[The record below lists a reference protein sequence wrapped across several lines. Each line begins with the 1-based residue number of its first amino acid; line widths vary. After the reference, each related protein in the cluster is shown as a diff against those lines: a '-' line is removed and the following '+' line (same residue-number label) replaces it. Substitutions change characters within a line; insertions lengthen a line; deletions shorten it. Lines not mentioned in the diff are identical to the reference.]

1 MAHFIIGVDLGGSK
15 ILSGIADQEGRIL
28 DKISQ
33 PTNPQ
38 KGAADVTDR
47 ICLSIQKLQQRVL
60 ARPEEVDNIV
70 VGAPGPIYYP
80 QGIISNAPN
89 LGWENFEL
97 KKELELRLGRT
108 IVVDNDANMAAFG
121 AYYFSYKR
129 SCRSLLYM
137 TISTGIGGGIII
149 NGRIYRGIK
158 GGAGE
163 FGHMVIDP
171 KGRICSCGRR
181 GCLEALASGTAIAQ
195 EAQELIYHGGGHV
208 IKEMRKVSGE
218 ITAREVGEAARKG
231 DPEALAIINRVIAM
245 LGLGIAN
252 MVNVFD
258 PEIVVLAGG
267 VGVGLQDLLLQ
278 PVTAIVKANVFAMH
292 KENLKITVSD
302 LGEDIGLLGCIAFAL
317 DNREGHGVRS
327 EA

>member
-1 MAHFIIGVDLGGSK
+1 LAHFIIGVDLGGSK

-38 KGAADVTDR
+38 KGATDVIDR
-47 ICLSIQKLQQRVL
+47 ICQSIQKLRQQVL
-60 ARPEEVDNIV
+60 ARPEEVDTIV

-89 LGWENFEL
+89 LGWKNFEL
-97 KKELELRLGRT
+97 KKELELRLERT

-129 SCRSLLYM
+129 SCRNLLYM

-149 NGRIYRGIK
+149 NGRIYRGSK

-163 FGHMVIDP
+163 FGHMAIDQ

-181 GCLEALASGTAIAQ
+181 GCLEALASGTAIAR
-195 EAQELIYHGGGHV
+195 EAQELIDHGGGRV
-208 IKEMRKVSGE
+208 IKEIRKVSGK
-218 ITAREVGEAARKG
+218 ITAREVGEAARQG
-231 DPEALAIINRVIAM
+231 DPEALAIINRVIEM

-252 MVNVFD
+252 LVNVFD

-267 VGVGLQDLLLQ
+267 VGVGLHDLLLE
-278 PVTAIVKANVFAMH
+278 PVTAIVKSNIFAMH
-292 KENLKITVSD
+292 KENLKITVSN

-317 DNREGHGVRS
+317 DKEEG
-327 EA
+327 